1 MNPTT
6 IGIIGITVMVLIF
19 FTRMPVAYV
28 MTLIGFLGFSVMIS
42 FKGGLNLLSRNIYE
56 VFSSY
61 GLTTIPLFIFMGQLA
76 FNSGISARLYD
87 TAYKFMGS
95 TRGGLAMATV
105 SACTA
110 FGAVCGSSPATAA
123 TMATVGLPEMR
134 RYKYADELATGSV
147 ASGGGLGMIMPPSVV
162 LIVYGVLTEESIGR
176 LFVAGIFPAIFVT
189 ILFIICI
196 YIRCRLAPEQGPPGE
211 SFSWKEKFRSLTGLI
226 DTLTV
231 FGLVMGG
238 LFFGFFTPTEA
249 AAVGAFGVL
258 LVSLIRR
265 QITWQG
271 FVKSLYETLRTSCM
285 VMLLIAGAVVF
296 GKFLAI
302 TRIPFNIASW
312 IGGFD
317 LPPFMI
323 LAMVVFVYFIGGCFM
338 DALALVMLTIP
349 IFFPVVTSLG
359 YDPIWFGIIIVM
371 VTEMGV
377 ITPPVGINVYVV
389 YGVAQTVVGDIALE
403 SIFKGILPFLLAV
416 IVGLIIM
423 MIFPQII
430 LFLPN
435 LMY

>member
-1 MNPTT
+1 
-6 IGIIGITVMVLIF
+6 MVLIF
-19 FTRMPVAYV
+19 FSRMPVAYV
-28 MTLIGFLGFSVMIS
+28 MTMIGFLGFSLMIS

-61 GLTTIPLFIFMGQLA
+61 GLTTIPLFILMGQLA

-87 TAYKFMGS
+87 TAFKFLGS

-105 SACTA
+105 TACTA

-123 TMATVGLPEMR
+123 TMATVGLPEMK
-134 RYKYADELATGSV
+134 RYKYADELATGCV

-162 LIVYGVLTEESIGR
+162 LIVYGILTEESIGK
-176 LFVAGIFPAIFVT
+176 LFVAGIVPAILVT
-189 ILFIICI
+189 ILFIVSI

-211 SFSWKEKFRSLTGLI
+211 SFTWKEKIRSLNGLV
-226 DTLTV
+226 DTLIV
-231 FGLVMGG
+231 FALVMGG

-249 AAVGAFGVL
+249 AAVGAFGVFA
-258 LVSLIRR
+258 VSVVRR
-265 QITWQG
+265 QLSWQG
-271 FVKSLYETLRTSCM
+271 LVKSLYETLRTSCM

-296 GKFLAI
+296 GKFLAV
-302 TRIPFNIASW
+302 TRIPFNVADW

-317 LPPFMI
+317 LPPFLIMSMI
-323 LAMVVFVYFIGGCFM
+323 ILVYFLGGCFM
-338 DALALVMLTIP
+338 DALAFVMLTIP
-349 IFFPVVTSLG
+349 IFFPIVTDLG

-389 YGVAQTVVGDIALE
+389 YGVAESVIGGVPLE
-403 SIFKGILPFLLAV
+403 SIFKGIIPFLLAV
-416 IVGLIIM
+416 IAGLIIM
-423 MIFPQII
+423 IMFPQII
-430 LFLPN
+430 LILPN